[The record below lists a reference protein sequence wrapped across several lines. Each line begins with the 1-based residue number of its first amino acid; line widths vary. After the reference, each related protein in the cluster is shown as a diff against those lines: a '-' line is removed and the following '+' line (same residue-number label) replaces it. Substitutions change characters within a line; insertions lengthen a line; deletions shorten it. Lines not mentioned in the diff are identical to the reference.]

1 MRTKSFAGKFLS
13 RLDKID
19 RRQIESYLSNLVQ
32 EREFLEVIFNRML
45 EGIIVTDANRRILFM
60 NAAACKNLALKEDPT
75 QYAGKML
82 PDLIPS
88 PQLRER
94 IGHFDPNKSQDISE
108 ELKVNK
114 PKGRILKIRFL
125 PITDDSGSVQSIV
138 FLISDITEQKLKEF
152 TLLQQQRIGALA
164 NLTAGVAHEIKNPL
178 NSLQIHA
185 QLLKKFLTTPPDRI
199 NSEHKARSGKSI
211 DIILEEISRLS
222 EIVNQF
228 LMAVR
233 PKRIS
238 FHPGDMN
245 DILKHLVETISP
257 ILEQKGIKLIMNLEP
272 TKVEILVNE
281 KRLYQAFWNIA
292 QNAQEAMEN
301 TENPILKII
310 TRIEGQKL
318 AVDFIDNGCGI
329 AEENFGKIFEPY
341 FTTKFNGSGR
351 GLMLVYQIVN
361 EHGGQIDIQST
372 KEKGAKI
379 TITIPLSRR
388 LVRFLT
394 ERTKDY
400 ETKNPDR

>member
-1 MRTKSFAGKFLS
+1 MRTKTFAGKFLS

-45 EGIIVTDANRRILFM
+45 EGVIVTDVNRRILFM
-60 NAAACKNLALKEDPT
+60 NAAACKNLDLKEDPT
-75 QYAGKML
+75 QYAGKAL
-82 PDLIPS
+82 PDLITNS
-88 PQLRER
+88 HLRER
-94 IGHFDPNKSQDISE
+94 ITHFNPNESQNISE
-108 ELKVNK
+108 ELNVNK
-114 PKGRILKIRFL
+114 PQGRILQIRFL
-125 PITDDSGSVQSIV
+125 PIPDDSGSVQSIV

-199 NSEHKARSGKSI
+199 KPEQQGRSRKSI

-238 FHPGDMN
+238 FQPGDVN
-245 DILKHLVETISP
+245 DILKRLMETIFP
-257 ILEQKGIKLIMNLEP
+257 TFEEKGIKLVMNPEP
-272 TKVEILVNE
+272 TKVEILANE
-281 KRLYQAFWNIA
+281 ERLYQAFWNIT

-301 TENPILKII
+301 TENPVLKIT
-310 TRIEGQKL
+310 TRIAGQRL
-318 AVDFIDNGCGI
+318 VIDFTDNGCGI
-329 AEENFGKIFEPY
+329 PEEHFGKIFEPY

-361 EHGGQIDIQST
+361 EHGGHIDIKST
-372 KEKGAKI
+372 KGKGAKV
-379 TITIPLSRR
+379 TITLPLSRR
-388 LVRFLT
+388 LVRLLT
-394 ERTKDY
+394 ERTEDH
-400 ETKNPDR
+400 EAENPDR